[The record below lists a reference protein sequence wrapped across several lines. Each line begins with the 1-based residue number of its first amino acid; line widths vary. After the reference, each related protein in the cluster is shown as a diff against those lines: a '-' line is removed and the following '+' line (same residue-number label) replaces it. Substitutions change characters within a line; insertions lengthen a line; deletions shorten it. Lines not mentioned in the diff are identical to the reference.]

1 MRIACPRC
9 GAHLLQNYATEPP
22 LCLACGWEDYEYP
35 LEKHKRQRDGLMSG
49 LSTQLRYIG
58 FADSLQGVTTSARV
72 ERSEKAQAG
81 IITVVSCPWD
91 SKDMRVVP
99 KSGYGKAKDERT
111 YRCPKKHRIIVLSS
125 ANGELRGWM

>member
-1 MRIACPRC
+1 MSIACPRC
-9 GAHLLQNYATEPP
+9 GAHLSQAYATEPP
-22 LCLACGWEDYEYP
+22 GCVACGWEDYAYAIP
-35 LEKHKRQRDGLMSG
+35 KRERRSNALMGG
-49 LSTQLRYIG
+49 LSAKLRYIG
-58 FADSLQGVTTSARV
+58 FADTLQGVTTSARV

>member
-1 MRIACPRC
+1 
-9 GAHLLQNYATEPP
+9 
-22 LCLACGWEDYEYP
+22 
-35 LEKHKRQRDGLMSG
+35 MSG
-49 LSTQLRYIG
+49 LSAKLRYIG
-58 FADSLQGVTTSARV
+58 FADTLQGVTTSARV